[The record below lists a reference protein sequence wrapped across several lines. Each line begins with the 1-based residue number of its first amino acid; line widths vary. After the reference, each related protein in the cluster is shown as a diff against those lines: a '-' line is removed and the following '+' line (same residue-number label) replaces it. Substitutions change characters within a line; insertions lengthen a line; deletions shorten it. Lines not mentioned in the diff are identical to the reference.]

1 MDHILEHRDYFA
13 SWIVG
18 AQGSSKGG
26 GSDEVEAY
34 VTARLDATPNA
45 AIWGDHVEIIALAE
59 LLDRPVDIY
68 SSETQTVEPTS
79 IVEAVDPHSEPI
91 RLSYHGG
98 EHYNSVT
105 TDPDSTWK
113 PLGLLGSSKLK
124 ESRLRRE
131 RSSAAKTK
139 SKSKRK

>member
-1 MDHILEHRDYFA
+1 M
-13 SWIVG
+13 
-18 AQGSSKGG
+18 
-26 GSDEVEAY
+26 EAY